1 MKCDKNRALR
11 IHPNVVRLI
20 GFCESPPFI
29 VTPLYAGDLY
39 NYLHG
44 EGSFASL
51 PKNHLI
57 AMDFK
62 LKLVTELVEG
72 MAGEL
77 SC

>member
-1 MKCDKNRALR
+1 MINRALR

-29 VTPLYAGDLY
+29 VTSLYAGDLY

-51 PKNHLI
+51 ANNPI

-77 SC
+77 SF